1 MLDISNILCLN
12 ETVVLRGLA
21 DKFWALDTSSGN
33 QYKLNEVSYFIL
45 NLLRTPATIEQV
57 VDEILKEYT
66 VPRERAVSDC
76 SRVLQFAIEKNIV
89 KEVKA

>member
-1 MLDISNILCLN
+1 MLDMSSILCLN

-33 QYKLNEVSYFIL
+33 QYKLNEISYFIL
-45 NLLRTPATIEQV
+45 NLLRSPTSVKQV
-57 VDEILKEYT
+57 VEEILKEY
-66 VPRERAVSDC
+66 AVSREQAATDC
-76 SRVLQFAIEKNIV
+76 SRVLQISVEKGIV

>member
-1 MLDISNILCLN
+1 MLDMSNTLCLN
-12 ETVVLRGLA
+12 ETVVLRRLA

-45 NLLRTPATIEQV
+45 NFLRTPKAVEQV
-57 VDEILKEYT
+57 VEEVLKEYT
-66 VPRERAVSDC
+66 VPYGQAAADC
-76 SRVLQFAIEKNIV
+76 SSVLQFAVEKSIV